1 MMELF
6 RDIQLG
12 STYPSGKIE
21 IFKMKQRLDKSS
33 PLLQQV
39 AFLVLKFKL
48 ALIRIILFC
57 IIFFCIPFLPLK
69 FENWFLTLRM
79 LIAFSAFCS
88 CAY

>member
-1 MMELF
+1 MELF
-6 RDIQLG
+6 RDIRLG

-21 IFKMKQRLDKSS
+21 IFKVKQKLDKSS
-33 PLLQQV
+33 PLLQHV

-48 ALIRIILFC
+48 GLICIILFC
-57 IIFFCIPFLPLK
+57 IIFFRIPFLPSK

-79 LIAFSAFCS
+79 LSAFSAFCS